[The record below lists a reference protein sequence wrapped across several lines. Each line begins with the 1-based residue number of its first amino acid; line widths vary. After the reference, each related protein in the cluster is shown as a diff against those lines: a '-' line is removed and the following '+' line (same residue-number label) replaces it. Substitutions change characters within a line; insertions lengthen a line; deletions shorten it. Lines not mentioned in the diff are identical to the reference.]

1 MKIQNNFCII
11 MHNLIVLLE
20 KSEDI
25 ENTSLKAAMLYLNRF
40 SIDEDAACE
49 ISGVYYLKNTPKK
62 MMDYTKSLQTIKP
75 SEYLANQYTYQ
86 NIYKAKREFNWLF
99 FSRYTFLKYFSRI
112 KRSS

>member
-1 MKIQNNFCII
+1 
-11 MHNLIVLLE
+11 MHNFVVFLE
-20 KSEDI
+20 KSENI

-62 MMDYTKSLQTIKP
+62 MMDYMKSLQTMKP
-75 SEYLANQYTYQ
+75 SEYLANQNTYQ
-86 NIYKAKREFNWLF
+86 NIYQAKREFSLLF
-99 FSRYTFLKYFSRI
+99 SKYSFLKLFFSRI